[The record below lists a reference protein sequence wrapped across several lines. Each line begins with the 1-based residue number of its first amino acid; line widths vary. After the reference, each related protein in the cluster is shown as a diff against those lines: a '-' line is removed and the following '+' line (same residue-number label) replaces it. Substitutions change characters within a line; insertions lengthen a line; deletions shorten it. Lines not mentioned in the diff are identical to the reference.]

1 MTRVTKSSLRFIARM
16 FLTFSIDPLLARET
30 LWGGVVGSEA
40 ETARYPKE
48 GARRAKR
55 VDREG
60 AVRVV

>member
-1 MTRVTKSSLRFIARM
+1 M

-30 LWGGVVGSEA
+30 LWGGVGSEA